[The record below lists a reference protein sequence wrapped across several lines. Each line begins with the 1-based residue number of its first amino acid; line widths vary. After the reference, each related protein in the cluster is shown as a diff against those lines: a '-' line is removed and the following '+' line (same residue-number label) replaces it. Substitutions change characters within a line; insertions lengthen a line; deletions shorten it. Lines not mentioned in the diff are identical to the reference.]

1 MLNSGKTPIF
11 EDGLE
16 ELMQKKQ
23 KRLTY
28 TTDYKLAYKDSDVII
43 ITVGTTKK
51 DRSANLEFH
60 LPDENNGID
69 EFLFFAK
76 KCWINYLFSDI
87 VIVKIG
93 NLW

>member
-28 TTDYKLAYKDSDVII
+28 TTDY
-43 ITVGTTKK
+43 
-51 DRSANLEFH
+51 
-60 LPDENNGID
+60 
-69 EFLFFAK
+69 
-76 KCWINYLFSDI
+76 INQPI
-87 VIVKIG
+87 KIRM
-93 NLW
+93 